1 MSDQPSNQSNYNLP
15 GNSHKKADGVPE
27 TEVRT
32 PKFEKSITGTVVE
45 RKKPLGKRIAETF
58 TGDDSRSVGH
68 FVLFEVV
75 LPAAKQMIVDA
86 GSQGLERMFY
96 GESNRG
102 RNAPMNRGGGSGYN
116 YNRPTS
122 IRQDIPRQQA
132 LSQKSR
138 ATHDFRD
145 IVLETRGEAERI
157 RDDLVGAIETY
168 GSTTVSD
175 LYEFVG
181 ITGSFQDDKWGWYD
195 LRDVRIQRVR
205 EGYMINLPRPA
216 VIE

>member
-1 MSDQPSNQSNYNLP
+1 MSDQSTIKNAYNLP
-15 GNSHKKADGVPE
+15 GNSHKKSDAAEEPE
-27 TEVRT
+27 IRK
-32 PKFEKSITGTVVE
+32 PKFDKAITGNVVE

-68 FVLFEVV
+68 YVLFEVI
-75 LPAAKQMIVDA
+75 LPAAKQMIVEA

-96 GESNRG
+96 GDSNRG
-102 RNAPMNRGGGSGYN
+102 RSIPGRSRDYNN
-116 YNRPTS
+116 YNQVSRSRPE
-122 IRQDIPRQQA
+122 PRPQA

-145 IVLETRGEAERI
+145 LVLETRGEAERV
-157 RDDLVGAIETY
+157 RDELLSAIETY

-195 LRDVRIQRVR
+195 LRDIRVQRVR
-205 EGYMINLPRPA
+205 DGYMLNLPRPQP
-216 VIE
+216 IE